1 MNRRAPANK
10 QRFEWPQRRST
21 STPTTFIR
29 PVSPTRIITLV
40 AVALPPLGLV
50 AVAGAWWGIAVTPVD
65 LALLLVLYI
74 VPGLGITI
82 GFHRYFTHKSFETF
96 AWMRAVLAI
105 LGAMTTQGPVSQWVS
120 DHRKHHA
127 YSDVEGDPHSPH
139 VGFGAGVLGAVRG
152 LWHSHVGWLFS
163 SKGLVVRTRFGRDLT
178 GDRLLRVID
187 RMYFVWV
194 ALGFAIPYAF
204 GYAIGGVSG
213 GVQAM
218 VWGGLIRIAL
228 FQHVTWS
235 VNSICHMFGR
245 RTYATRDES
254 RNNWLLALP
263 SLGEAWHNNHHA
275 FPSSAVHGLD
285 ERQLDLSGYLIHK
298 MERIGLVW
306 DVKRVDLAA
315 RLRRRVADETVS

>member
-1 MNRRAPANK
+1 MAATTIDDHPEALH
-10 QRFEWPQRRST
+10 
-21 STPTTFIR
+21 TPGL
-29 PVSPTRIITLV
+29 PTRIITLV

-50 AVAGAWWGIAVTPVD
+50 AVAGAWWGIAVTPID

-127 YSDVEGDPHSPH
+127 LLGRARATRTRRTRASGRVCSARLRGLGTRTSAGSSTTKGLDARAASAATSRRPPAARDRPH
-139 VGFGAGVLGAVRG
+139 V
-152 LWHSHVGWLFS
+152 
-163 SKGLVVRTRFGRDLT
+163 
-178 GDRLLRVID
+178 LRSGS
-187 RMYFVWV
+187 RS
-194 ALGFAIPYAF
+194 ARIPYAF

-213 GVQAM
+213 GLH
-218 VWGGLIRIAL
+218 G
-228 FQHVTWS
+228 
-235 VNSICHMFGR
+235 
-245 RTYATRDES
+245 
-254 RNNWLLALP
+254 
-263 SLGEAWHNNHHA
+263 
-275 FPSSAVHGLD
+275 HGLGRAGAHLPVPPRD
-285 ERQLDLSGYLIHK
+285 LERQLDLPHVRPPAVRDARREPQQLARSRSRPSARHGTTTTTPSRPPPSTACDGRQLDLSGYLIHK